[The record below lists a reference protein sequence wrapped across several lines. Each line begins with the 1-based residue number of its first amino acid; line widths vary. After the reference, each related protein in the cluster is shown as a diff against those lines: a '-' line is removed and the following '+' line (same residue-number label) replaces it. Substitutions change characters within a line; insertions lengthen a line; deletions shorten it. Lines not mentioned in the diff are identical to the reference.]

1 MANFALKRGP
11 STRLAGLAIE
21 DGAFIITTDTQELH
35 ADLGTARYSLGQIL
49 EVKALPEVADAN
61 LAKFYY
67 LSTDKCIYKCV
78 DGAWVNLSKSGV
90 IITTGATNGTISVNG
105 TEVAVFGLGTAAYK
119 NVEDFDAAGAA
130 KAVQGETEK
139 TVAAVEAEAGAAQ
152 AAAEAAQKAADDLDA
167 SLKAV
172 AKSGAA
178 ADVEL
183 ADAGEMFNATN
194 VEAALAELAGQIGL
208 TGEAGKV
215 TVDASDSA
223 DYAKVYDIKQ
233 NGVSVGT
240 INIPKDMV
248 VSSGEVVELAEGE
261 VAGHAA
267 GTYLKLVL
275 ANAAADTIY
284 IAVSSLIEYV
294 TGGSTAEIVVSVD
307 PTTHVVT
314 ATIVDGSIAKAKLA
328 ADVQASLAKA
338 DSAMQ
343 KVTVLGKELA
353 EGGELTAEEAKVAL
367 GLKSAAYAEASEF
380 DAAGA
385 ADAAKAAVIGA
396 EGDAAEAETVYGA
409 KAYAKAMDDAMAER
423 VAELEEAVGEG
434 GSVSTQISTELGKLD
449 LADTAQAGQYVS
461 AVTQE
466 DGQITVV
473 RANLPD
479 YTETYDAKG
488 AAAAAQTAAVE
499 TAIGTAD
506 DGAEANTINGAK
518 AYADEAVAEATAWA
532 EF

>member
-1 MANFALKRGP
+1 M
-11 STRLAGLAIE
+11 
-21 DGAFIITTDTQELH
+21 
-35 ADLGTARYSLGQIL
+35 
-49 EVKALPEVADAN
+49 
-61 LAKFYY
+61 
-67 LSTDKCIYKCV
+67 
-78 DGAWVNLSKSGV
+78 
-90 IITTGATNGTISVNG
+90 
-105 TEVAVFGLGTAAYK
+105 
-119 NVEDFDAAGAA
+119 
-130 KAVQGETEK
+130 
-139 TVAAVEAEAGAAQ
+139 
-152 AAAEAAQKAADDLDA
+152 
-167 SLKAV
+167 
-172 AKSGAA
+172 
-178 ADVEL
+178 EL
-183 ADAGEMFNATN
+183 ADAGEMFVATN

-248 VSSGEVVELAEGE
+248 VSSGEVVELADGE
-261 VAGHAA
+261 VEGHAA

-314 ATIVDGSIAKAKLA
+314 APSVDGSIAKAKLA

-353 EGGELTAEEAKVAL
+353 EGGELTAEEAKAAL

-385 ADAAKAAVIGA
+385 ADAAKSAVIGA
-396 EGDAAEAETVYGA
+396 EGDAAEADTVYGA
-409 KAYAKAMDDAMAER
+409 KAYAKAMDTAMAER
-423 VAELEEAVGEG
+423 VADLEEAVGEG

-449 LADTAQAGQYVS
+449 LADTAQSGQYVS

-466 DGQITVV
+466 NGQITVV
-473 RANLPD
+473 RADLPD

-488 AAAAAQTAAVE
+488 SADAAKAAAVE